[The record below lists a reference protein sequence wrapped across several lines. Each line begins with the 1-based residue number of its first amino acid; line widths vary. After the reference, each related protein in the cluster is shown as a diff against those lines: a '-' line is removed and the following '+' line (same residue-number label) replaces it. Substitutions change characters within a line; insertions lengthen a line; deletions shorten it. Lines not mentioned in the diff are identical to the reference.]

1 MLDQAGIM
9 MAQGNTIACERV
21 SGVNDNMEKNHY
33 HDYYE
38 IYFLESGERCQIMQN
53 NLYTMQPG
61 ELILFSP
68 YVLHLSLIHI

>member
-1 MLDQAGIM
+1 MNVLDQAGIM

-38 IYFLESGERCQIMQN
+38 IYFWNPANAARLCRTISTRCSREN
-53 NLYTMQPG
+53 
-61 ELILFSP
+61 
-68 YVLHLSLIHI
+68 